1 MSRSRRSKMT
11 GKHGIP
17 ALPLRCL
24 RVSRKILGPRRRP
37 DTSEAIAHRPEVTRR
52 SKLQLNA
59 PWNLARISQ
68 GHARNDGLRRYRYD
82 ATAGS
87 GTYVYVVD
95 SGINFSHAEFSGRA
109 FRGANFVLGSPDDDE
124 SDHGTHI
131 AGIIGGKTYGVAKNC
146 TMISV
151 KVVSKSGRSNM
162 LWIRQGIYWAT
173 NDAIAKGIADRSV
186 INVSA
191 GGLYNASVN
200 FAVKNATDA
209 GITVVVAAGNHATFA
224 GAFSPASAD
233 TAITVAASGPDD
245 CRAPFSNYG
254 PCVDMFAPGAHI
266 ASAWN
271 YVDNGIK
278 YESGT
283 SAAAAHVTGL
293 AAYFISSEN
302 LRGFKAV
309 RERILGA
316 SLNGVIT
323 DTRYSSNRLAYNDNR
338 VS

>member
-1 MSRSRRSKMT
+1 MT

-87 GTYVYVVD
+87 GTYVYLVD
-95 SGINFSHAEFSGRA
+95 SGINFSQAEFSGRA

-124 SDHGTHI
+124 SGHGTHI
-131 AGIIGGKTYGVAKNC
+131 AGIIGGKTYGVAKSC

-162 LWIRQGIYWAT
+162 LWIRQGINWAT
-173 NDAIAKGIADRSV
+173 NDAIAKGISDRSV

-200 FAVKNATDA
+200 VAVKNATDT
-209 GITVVVAAGNHATFA
+209 GTTVVVAAGNHAAFA

-254 PCVDMFAPGAHI
+254 PCVDMFALGAHI

-271 YVDNGIK
+271 YVDNGMK

>member
-1 MSRSRRSKMT
+1 MT
-11 GKHGIP
+11 GKRGIP
-17 ALPLRCL
+17 ALPLRWL
-24 RVSRKILGPRRRP
+24 RVSRKILGPQRRP
-37 DTSEAIAHRPEVTRR
+37 ATSEAIAHRSEVTCR

-87 GTYVYVVD
+87 GTYVYVVG

-131 AGIIGGKTYGVAKNC
+131 AGITGGKTYGVAKNC

-162 LWIRQGIYWAT
+162 LWIRQGINWVAD
-173 NDAIAKGIADRSV
+173 DAIAKGIADRSD

-200 FAVKNATDA
+200 VAVKNATDA
-209 GITVVVAAGNHATFA
+209 RITVVVAVGNHGTFA
-224 GAFSPASAD
+224 SAFSPASAD

-266 ASAWN
+266 ASDWN

-278 YESGT
+278 YESGM
-283 SAAAAHVTGL
+283 SAVAAHVTGL

-323 DTRYSSNRLAYNDNR
+323 DTRYRSNRLAYNDNR

>member
-1 MSRSRRSKMT
+1 MT

-17 ALPLRCL
+17 ELPLRCL
-24 RVSRKILGPRRRP
+24 RVSRKILGPRRQP

-59 PWNLARISQ
+59 PWNLARISR
-68 GHARNDGLRRYRYD
+68 GHTRNDGLRRYRYD
-82 ATAGS
+82 VTAGS
-87 GTYVYVVD
+87 GTYFYLVD

-124 SDHGTHI
+124 SGHGTHI
-131 AGIIGGKTYGVAKNC
+131 AGIIGGKTYGVAKSC

-151 KVVSKSGRSNM
+151 KVA
-162 LWIRQGIYWAT
+162 I

-186 INVSA
+186 INLSA
-191 GGLYNASVN
+191 GGLYNSSVN
-200 FAVKNATDA
+200 FAVRNATDA

-224 GAFSPASAD
+224 GAFSPALAD

-254 PCVDMFAPGAHI
+254 RCVDMFAPGAHI

-271 YVDNGIK
+271 YVDNGMK

-293 AAYFISSEN
+293 AACFISSEN
-302 LRGFKAV
+302 LRGSKAV

>member
-1 MSRSRRSKMT
+1 MSRSRRSKIT

-17 ALPLRCL
+17 KLPLRCL

-59 PWNLARISQ
+59 PWNLARISR
-68 GHARNDGLRRYRYD
+68 GHTRNDGLRRYRYD

-87 GTYVYVVD
+87 GTYVYMVD

-109 FRGANFVLGSPDDDE
+109 FRGANFVLGPPDDDE

-131 AGIIGGKTYGVAKNC
+131 AGIIEAK
-146 TMISV
+146 
-151 KVVSKSGRSNM
+151 R
-162 LWIRQGIYWAT
+162 
-173 NDAIAKGIADRSV
+173 IADRSV

-209 GITVVVAAGNHATFA
+209 GITVVVAAGNHAAFA

-245 CRAPFSNYG
+245 CRAPFFNYG

-271 YVDNGIK
+271 YVDNGMK

-293 AAYFISSEN
+293 AACFISSEN
-302 LRGFKAV
+302 LRGSKAV
-309 RERILGA
+309 RERILSA